1 MTCLTLNRWRWVGWR
16 MGGSGNKEGVCD
28 GKVRLPP
35 FILVES
41 WLLKTLGMD
50 LLTMD
55 GCINSMDGWIDT
67 IDIR

>member
-1 MTCLTLNRWRWVGWR
+1 

-55 GCINSMDGWIDT
+55 GCMNSMDGWIDT